1 MNIINI
7 IKNYKLL
14 NLRLYN
20 KKNYLNY
27 LINYIIKKINNFYIN
42 FIN

>member
-14 NLRLYN
+14 NLILYN